1 MLWKLLKYDFR
12 SMWKSFALIW
22 PAALVLAL
30 INHFTLPYDEGV
42 TQSNELLAIITIMAF
57 TAVLFAMF
65 VAVMIFVV
73 QRFYK
78 GLLGDEGYLMHTL
91 PVRSWQLVASKLIC
105 AVVTA
110 LVSLAVIF
118 LACLL
123 MVPIRW
129 GQVLRIAFFQDLWE
143 GLLSNPDAMLYLLE
157 FLLLTVTALL
167 LFVTMT
173 YLSMSIGHLFH
184 RRIIMSVAAFIF
196 LDVLGTVYVDVL
208 DQLMVWDELFNAA
221 PHAAFWGVFGVML
234 LPALLF
240 AAGTVWIL
248 SHRLNLE

>member
-105 AVVTA
+105 AVVTT